1 MTRDKILAL
10 RALIKDPTID
20 LEQLVNKLS
29 PDDIAMLQHDW
40 WLKAR
45 DKQLLPAG
53 DWRWWILRSG
63 RGFGKSYCGAQWTQY
78 MAEHCHE
85 YCNEQSPIIIIAGRV
100 IDETQKQ
107 QAHLIID
114 IAPAWYKPRMGA
126 NQKTLIWPKHPK
138 TGQTPQAWLYSGD
151 VKDSSRGPN
160 AYWAWLDEL
169 ASWQY
174 PDTTFSNINLA
185 LRVGRPSR
193 GMITTTP
200 NPLPFLRKLGVQHD
214 VVTTVGSTRE
224 NTSLDPATLKAYER
238 AYAGS
243 RLGRQEL
250 EGEILADLN
259 GALFNQTW
267 IDRNR
272 VFMPNRDSFM
282 ALVESM
288 DKITIGVDPH
298 GSDQDAEEAPHT
310 GIIVGGRKGDIGYLF
325 ADLSTPEGPMAWAN
339 RICDAYRR
347 FKANIV
353 AAETN
358 YGGKMVV
365 ANIHQANAS
374 IPVREIS
381 SRKGKDIRAEPI
393 STLCEQNRIKFVE
406 IGNEAEWTHDRGQ
419 FRKLEQQLTEW
430 MLGQPSPD
438 EMDAFVHC
446 FTELL
451 VEDDYSGIIHW
462 MAANKPADKP
472 KSNQPDYTVRINTT

>member
-1 MTRDKILAL
+1 MNRADIIEL
-10 RALIKDPTID
+10 RKLLQHSNVDLSALIA
-20 LEQLVNKLS
+20 ELS
-29 PDDIAMLQHDW
+29 TEDIGALQHDW

-45 DKQLLPAG
+45 DKQLLPEG

-63 RGFGKSYCGAQWTQY
+63 RGFGKSEAGAQWTQF

-85 YCNEQSPIIIIAGRV
+85 FCGEQTPIIVLAGRV

-107 QAHLIID
+107 QASKIID
-114 IAPAWYKPRMGA
+114 IAPHWYKPRMGPNGKMLA
-126 NQKTLIWPKHPK
+126 WPRHPK
-138 TGQTPQAWLYSGD
+138 SGQTPQAWLYSGD

-174 PDTTFSNINLA
+174 PQETFNNINLA
-185 LRVGRPSR
+185 LRVGHPSR

-200 NPLPFLRKLGVQHD
+200 KALPFLRQLDVQSD
-214 VVTTVGSTRE
+214 VVVTIGSTRE
-224 NTSLDPATLKAYER
+224 NTALDPATLKAYER

-259 GALFNQTW
+259 GALFNQAW

-272 VFMPNRDSFM
+272 IFMPNQAAYD
-282 ALVESM
+282 ALVASM

-298 GSDQDAEEAPHT
+298 GSDESAEEAPHT
-310 GIIVGGRKGDIGYLF
+310 GIIVAGKKGDIGYLF
-325 ADLSTPEGPMAWAN
+325 RDLSTPEGPMTWAN
-339 RICDAYRR
+339 KIAAAYKQY
-347 FKANIV
+347 KANVV

-358 YGGKMVV
+358 YGGKMVL
-365 ANIHQANAS
+365 ANIHNVNSS
-374 IPVREIS
+374 IPVREIT

-393 STLCEQNRIKFVE
+393 STLMEQNRIKHVE
-406 IGNEAEWTHDRGQ
+406 IMHEADFMHDLSQ
-419 FRKLEQQLTEW
+419 FRTLEHQLTEW

-438 EMDAFVHC
+438 QMDAYVHA

-451 VEDDYSGIIHW
+451 VEDDYSGIITW
-462 MAANKPADKP
+462 MKANKPNP
-472 KSNQPDYTVRINTT
+472 KSKPPLPDYTVKINTT